1 MDFQIFAAE
10 LFQNWAYYIPILLL
24 FAGGYLLIF
33 KKQIWSIFDPLF
45 MGALTKGC
53 AAFAI
58 FVLLINNFVPTK
70 FIISFILIEVCFI
83 LGFKIKFHRGIHPRQ
98 NHAPPK
104 YNSLTATFGT
114 ILEIMTLLIQLYGFK
129 TTGLVIFNEEVNHV
143 SVYDG
148 LGPLRAFLLG
158 ARLIFFIYFFYKR
171 KITTLNPFD
180 WIVFILAFIGVIS
193 AGSKSSILQP
203 ITIFFIVD
211 FYFNRY
217 TGSKIAKI
225 KVVFLLAVISF
236 PVAVIAIRD
245 GGDLSKSLLL
255 LFGRFAGTGD
265 IYVLGYNESVMQH
278 VSDDSFLKYV
288 FYPGWGTILK
298 TIGVDIVP
306 PEGIGVNIF
315 RQYYN
320 TYDAGP
326 NTRLNYLLFFFFGTA
341 IAPIISFLFGV
352 FIRAIREAY
361 GKYKHRLFTFFI
373 ITILYINLLSIVS
386 DINIFLNN
394 TFWSIAMFLV
404 AYISAQVV
412 LKVKKYIV

>member
-1 MDFQIFAAE
+1 MDFTIFASE
-10 LFQNWAYYIPILLL
+10 LFQNWTYYLPLLLL

-33 KKQIWSIFDPLF
+33 KKQIWSILDPLF
-45 MGALTKGC
+45 MGALTMGC
-53 AAFAI
+53 AAFTVFA
-58 FVLLINNFVPTK
+58 LLINNFVPTK

-83 LGFKIKFHRGIHPRQ
+83 LGFKMRLHKGIHPRQ
-98 NHAPPK
+98 SHTPPK

-114 ILEIMTLLIQLYGFK
+114 ILGIMTLLLQVYGFK
-129 TTGLVIFNEEVNHV
+129 TTGLVIFNEEVNHL

-158 ARLIFFIYFFYKR
+158 TRLIFFIYFFYKR

-180 WIVFILAFIGVIS
+180 WIVFIVAFIGVIS
-193 AGSKSSILQP
+193 SGSKSAILQP

-217 TGSKIAKI
+217 TGSKITKI
-225 KVVFLLAVISF
+225 KAVFLLVVISF

-245 GGDLSKSLLL
+245 GGNLTKSLIL

-265 IYVLGYNESVMQH
+265 IYVLGYNDSVMQH
-278 VSDDSFLKYV
+278 VSDNSFLKYI

-298 TIGVDIVP
+298 TVGIDIVP
-306 PEGIGVNIF
+306 PEGIGVNIY
-315 RQYYN
+315 RQYYQI
-320 TYDAGP
+320 YDAGP

-352 FIRAIREAY
+352 FIRTIREAY

-373 ITILYINLLSIVS
+373 MTILYINLLSIVT

-394 TFWSIAMFLV
+394 TFWGIAIFLV
-404 AYISAQVV
+404 VYILAQVV